1 MTRGLRERKKD
12 DTRRALSDAAVRL
25 CLERGYPAVT
35 VTEIADAAGVSRRT
49 FSNYFPGKAECVVGF
64 SDGVLDDVLDV
75 IDAAPA
81 HYALDELLRLGLA
94 GFAERLDT
102 GLDAFMLLVQREEE
116 LRTAALAADIGQVR
130 RTAEAITAL
139 VGVAPDDLRALAIAA
154 AAPVLARIA
163 GDRWIATG
171 RPGDRE
177 GLIHLLDEAFSV
189 LNLDALKS

>member
-1 MTRGLRERKKD
+1 MSTGLRERKKD

-25 CLERGYPAVT
+25 CLENGYHAVT
-35 VTEIADAAGVSRRT
+35 VAGIADAAGVSRRT

-75 IDAAPA
+75 IDAARA

-102 GLDAFMLLVQREEE
+102 GLDDFMLLLQSEEE
-116 LRTAALAADIGQVR
+116 LRVAALAADIGQVQR
-130 RTAEAITAL
+130 VAAAIAEL
-139 VGVAPDDLRALAIAA
+139 VGADADDLRPQAVAA
-154 AAPVLARIA
+154 TAPMLARLA

-171 RPGDRE
+171 RPGGRA
-177 GLIHLLDEAFSV
+177 GLLALLADAFSI
-189 LNLDALKS
+189 LDLGALTP